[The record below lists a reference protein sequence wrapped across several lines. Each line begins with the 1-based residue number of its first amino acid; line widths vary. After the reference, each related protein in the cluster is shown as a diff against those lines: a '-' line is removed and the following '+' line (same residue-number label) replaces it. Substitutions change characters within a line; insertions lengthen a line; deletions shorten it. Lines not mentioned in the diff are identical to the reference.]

1 MTQTLKTPSAQ
12 SEFEKHA
19 NERASGVV
27 GELAHFLG
35 HTKKWW
41 LTPII
46 LVLLLVGVVL
56 VIGSAA
62 PFIYTLF

>member
-1 MTQTLKTPSAQ
+1 MTQSLKARSAQ
-12 SEFEKHA
+12 TEFERHA
-19 NERASGVV
+19 TERSAGVV
-27 GELAHFLG
+27 GELFHFLG

-46 LVLLLVGVVL
+46 VVLLLIGVLL

>member
-1 MTQTLKTPSAQ
+1 MPQDLRQ
-12 SEFEKHA
+12 LSEA
-19 NERASGVV
+19 RSQGILI
-27 GELAHFLG
+27 ELWRFIG

-46 LVLLLVGVVL
+46 LMMLLLGGL
-56 VIGSAA
+56 IIAGGSGAA